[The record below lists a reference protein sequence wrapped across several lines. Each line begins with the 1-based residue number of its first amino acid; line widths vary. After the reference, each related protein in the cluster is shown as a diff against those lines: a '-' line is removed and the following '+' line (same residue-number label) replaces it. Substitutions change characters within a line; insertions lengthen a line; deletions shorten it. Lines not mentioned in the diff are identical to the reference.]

1 MEKYLYF
8 RAVSALGDDDAAAD
22 SLILPTSAIKGF
34 GPTTDTRLT
43 IFFHPLKRVQADG
56 QDGAVI
62 NSDAVTLTIG
72 ANKHKEVAEELVRI
86 INSEQFGNGFI
97 VIADN
102 VTGTTLSSDVTA
114 VESISIGA
122 DLT

>member
-8 RAVSALGDDDAAAD
+8 RVVTDLTGDDDAAA

-43 IFFHPLKRVQADG
+43 IFFNPLKRVQADG

-72 ANKHKEVAEELVRI
+72 TNKHKEVAEELVRVM
-86 INSEQFGNGFI
+86 NSQQFENGFI
-97 VIADN
+97 VVADN
-102 VTGTTLSSDVTA
+102 VTGTTLNSDVTA
-114 VESISIGA
+114 TESISIGA